1 MFKFI
6 KALVNKTLDSYYL
19 EKSEICLERMN
30 ENHKDEKSWDKWCKR
45 FETYYGKYLN
55 KAA

>member
-19 EKSEICLERMN
+19 EKSEVCLERMK
-30 ENHKDEKSWDKWCKR
+30 ENSKDEKTWDKWCGR
-45 FETYYGKYLN
+45 FERYYGKYLG
-55 KAA
+55 KVA